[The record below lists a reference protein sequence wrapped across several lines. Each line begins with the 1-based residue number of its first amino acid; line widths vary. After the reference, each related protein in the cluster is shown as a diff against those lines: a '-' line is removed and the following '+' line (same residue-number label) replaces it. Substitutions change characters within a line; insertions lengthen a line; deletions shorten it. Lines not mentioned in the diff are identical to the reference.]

1 MVRLL
6 FMVFVAL
13 VIVGI
18 ILLLSKILPEKK
30 SEEEN
35 QADFMSEIEDVAK
48 KNDDIAA
55 KNREIDRL
63 NGRVTS

>member
-6 FMVFVAL
+6 FMVFVAM

-18 ILLLSKILPEKK
+18 VLVLSKMFPEKK

-55 KNREIDRL
+55 RNREIDRL
-63 NGRVTS
+63 NGRMTS